1 MVNVSSNNGAQYE
14 KLIQLLETQLT
25 NSNQQNNRLSEKL
38 DNFKT
43 ERGINRTNSS
53 INQSFIWF

>member
-38 DNFKT
+38 DK
-43 ERGINRTNSS
+43 RL
-53 INQSFIWF
+53 